1 VETLTYPPKGYR
13 IERGLMWPA
22 DDRDCAAVVFSTTG
36 DMNHALTHCR
46 GRELVVQA
54 GGNCGVWPL
63 WLADKFARVVTFEPD
78 PTNFRALVMNTST
91 APNVLAIPA
100 ALGFASGKWCDLD
113 RIPGNGGAHQVKPG
127 NVAPVL
133 ALDDLRLPA
142 CDLIYLDVEGS
153 EIDALFGGWH
163 TIQTFRPVIAV
174 EDKGL
179 SERYGYSKG
188 KVVEHLKNSFGYE
201 VVARPN
207 RDVIMVPPR

>member
-1 VETLTYPPKGYR
+1 LTYPPKGYR

-133 ALDDLRLPA
+133 ALDD
-142 CDLIYLDVEGS
+142 
-153 EIDALFGGWH
+153 
-163 TIQTFRPVIAV
+163 
-174 EDKGL
+174 KGL